1 VGVGGFITEAEVAC
15 ILGLSLNT
23 VRDMRRGGH
32 GPKFY
37 LIGVRRLGYRLAD
50 VESWLAGRANVM
62 PPSMSRAADEAVLA
76 VA

>member
-1 VGVGGFITEAEVAC
+1 MGELISEAEVARV
-15 ILGLSLNT
+15 LGLSLNT
-23 VRDMRRGGH
+23 VRDMRRAGR

-37 LIGVRRLGYRLAD
+37 LIGVRRLGYRLTD

-62 PPSMSRAADEAVLA
+62 PPSSMPRAADEAVLA